1 MCLARQIDQFFRNTM
16 QPFSIEVE
24 AKREAMQVFLAE
36 YNDRTHSNLNPDS
49 GKENGVVLLHERDSK
64 WAPQLRCYFND
75 NTGFPAGVNLT
86 QTRTYQA
93 NNYRFR
99 FNGNDLIKTL
109 LYEYGYRLGR
119 NQLNPEQ

>member
-1 MCLARQIDQFFRNTM
+1 MCLARQIDQFFRNTR

-24 AKREAMQVFLAE
+24 AKRGAMLIFLAR
-36 YNDRTHSNLNPDS
+36 YNDRTHSDLNPDS
-49 GKENGVVLLHERDSK
+49 GNENGVVLLAETDSK

-75 NTGFPAGVNLT
+75 NTGFPAGVKIT
-86 QTRTYQA
+86 QTRTYRA
-93 NNYRFR
+93 GEYRFR
-99 FNGNDLIKTL
+99 FNGNDLIETL